1 VTPPLA
7 GAATNR
13 RRFLG
18 LTGLSAAAV
27 AGGGLLSA
35 CGEEAGS
42 SGGATQTDKLAGVVP
57 NQGPMPAGLPAPD
70 VPGTPPLASGYTT
83 YPTNLI
89 DAITEKP
96 GTSGKE
102 ISAMT
107 PAWGPAPP
115 GLGSNSYLAAVN
127 AELGTPVNFS
137 IQDGT
142 TYADKLNAMLG
153 ARDVPELLCIPEWE
167 VAKLPRFS
175 DAAAALFEDLTDY
188 LAGDKVKAYP
198 MLATLPTAAW
208 RTSIWNQRLMAIP
221 NPTGDPFPL
230 TLFYR
235 KDLLDA
241 LGLTFP
247 KTIDE
252 LHQIAKQVTDSKK
265 GVWATNDMFLMVQSY
280 YKAPGSKTGWRLKAD
295 GTPEHKYET
304 PEFKQAVEFMAK
316 MYKDGLVHPD
326 LVASRGADAKDL
338 FAGGKVMFMQDGI
351 GAWQGMQAEQQ
362 KIKKDFNIQPVPL
375 FSATGGD
382 PLAHGDWEPINW
394 TFIKKGVGKE
404 RVEELL
410 RIINWCSAPFGTQ
423 EWMLRENGLEGKHF
437 TDPAAPAKTDLGF
450 KEIANQY
457 FFVSGRSPV
466 VFPTPE
472 TPNYV
477 KDLMAYNNATVKYLE
492 KDPWDG
498 IKIDYPATYKAQIV
512 PTEDK
517 ITDML
522 RGRRPLT
529 DLDGIVNEWRT
540 SGGGN
545 EARDLLAK
553 ARSDAGR

>member
-1 VTPPLA
+1 VTSPLA
-7 GAATNR
+7 GAAANR

-18 LTGLSAAAV
+18 LAGLGAAAV
-27 AGGGLLSA
+27 AGSGLLSA

-42 SGGATQTDKLAGVVP
+42 SGAATQTDKLAGVVP

-70 VPGTPPLASGYTT
+70 VPGVPPMPNGYTSF
-83 YPTNLI
+83 PTSLV
-89 DAITEKP
+89 DAISEKP

-102 ISAMT
+102 ISTMT

-115 GLGSNSYLAAVN
+115 GLGNNSYLDAVN
-127 AELGTPVNFS
+127 TELGTPINPR

-188 LAGDKVKAYP
+188 LAGDKINAYP
-198 MLATLPTAAW
+198 LLATIPTTAW

-221 NPTGDPFPL
+221 NPTDGPFPL
-230 TLFYR
+230 ALFYR
-235 KDLLDA
+235 KDLFDA
-241 LGLTFP
+241 AGLTFP

-252 LHQIAKQVTDSKK
+252 LYQLAKQVTDSKK
-265 GVWATNDMFLMVQSY
+265 GVWASGDMFQMVQMYHKS
-280 YKAPGSKTGWRLKAD
+280 PNSKTGWRLKSD

-304 PEFKQAVEFMAK
+304 AEFKQAVEFMAK
-316 MYKDGLVHPD
+316 LYKDGLVHPD
-326 LVASRGADAKDL
+326 LVASKGADAKDL
-338 FAGGKVMFMQDGI
+338 FSGGKIMFMQDGI

-362 KIKKDFNIQPVPL
+362 KIKPDFNIQPVPL

-410 RIINWCSAPFGTQ
+410 RVVNWCSAPFGTK
-423 EWMLRENGLEGKHF
+423 EWLLREYGLEGKHF
-437 TDPAAPAKTDLGF
+437 TNPTAPTRTDLGF
-450 KEIANQY
+450 KEISNQY
-457 FFVSGRSPV
+457 FFISGRNPV
-466 VFPTPE
+466 IVQGPE
-472 TPNYV
+472 TPNYA
-477 KDLMAYNNATVKYLE
+477 KDLLAYSNETVKYLE
-492 KDPWDG
+492 KDPWEG
-498 IKIDYPATYKAQIV
+498 IKIDFPAAYKAQTV

-522 RGRRPLT
+522 RGRRPLS
-529 DLDGIVNEWRT
+529 DLDGIVSEWKT